1 MRRLMCPGVLVS
13 LLMGCGGAGNPDAGT
28 DPNLLSRDEREVVD
42 RGGDSSNA
50 SQQLTV
56 LADSLFDF
64 DPTID
69 PTKTAAEN
77 AAAVEGRVRSN
88 LGDVDGGVPADG
100 GALGC
105 GSVSLSGTTVT
116 VAFGPAPGCTL
127 RNGSVISGTVAVGVA
142 KTASTITLTLTL
154 TQVVSNGV
162 PLSGS
167 ATFAT
172 TTGSTFTVNANL
184 TSGTTTWTITNLSAT
199 GGTGTT
205 TLNGTVST
213 AGGDATT
220 TMTFTNLTWKA
231 GDCYPNGGTVTSKKG
246 LVSTVITFEATTPTT
261 GLVKVT
267 VGRKTSTVA
276 LPAYGQ
282 CGVKDGGP

>member
-13 LLMGCGGAGNPDAGT
+13 VLIGCGGAGNPDAGINPDELT
-28 DPNLLSRDEREVVD
+28 REERDLAD
-42 RGGDSSNA
+42 RGGESSNT

-69 PTKTAAEN
+69 PSRTAAEN
-77 AAAVEGRVRSN
+77 AAAIEARVRTN

-100 GALGC
+100 GQLGC
-105 GSVSLSGTTVT
+105 GSVSLSGSTVT
-116 VAFGPAPGCTL
+116 VAFGSPPGCTL
-127 RNGSVISGTVAVGVA
+127 HNGVVVSGTVAVAVS
-142 KTASTITLTLTL
+142 KVASTITLRLTL

-162 PLSGS
+162 PLAGT
-167 ATFAT
+167 ATFTT
-172 TTGSTFTVNANL
+172 TTGSTFSIDANL
-184 TSGTTTWTITNLSAT
+184 TSGTTTWTLTNLTAT

-205 TLNGTVST
+205 TLNGSVAIS
-213 AGGDATT
+213 GGDTSTT
-220 TMTFTNLTWKA
+220 TTFSNLTWKA